1 MTMVSKDIYFT
12 QVLPQIPRLLGLLDR
27 RPLSRTY
34 GCFDRGFWLY
44 KTTDTPSARC
54 QEACLTLAILYSSKI
69 PGSQYYGD
77 KTLLDWVNAALSFWS
92 SIQSSNGSFNEWYP
106 NEGSFVATV
115 FSSYAVSET
124 LRVLDDNVQQREQVI
139 SSLKKAV
146 SWINGKNEIR
156 VANQQAG
163 TLPLLDNM
171 HSLTGDKRYK
181 KMCRKKRDLLLSLQS
196 PEGWFPEYGGADIGY
211 HSVTIDYLAKYYIR
225 SGDEKIG
232 ESLKHALEFL
242 SYFIH
247 PEGSVGGAYG
257 SRNTSYLLPYGIELL
272 ADEFANAHLISHALR
287 QALKDK
293 TIIGI
298 SSLDDRYLLYNA
310 YVYLQAFEDSRS
322 LGKPG
327 RLRLPC
333 KSTLKKHFPDAG
345 IVIVSDNEMYF
356 ITNTRK
362 GGAFSMHG
370 KTKNKGFFEDS
381 GISVTLS
388 DGSTATSSIIS
399 QKNNSV
405 IDEDRVVAGGFMTR
419 IPDNTL
425 TPFKNIFLRGF
436 QQTLGKV
443 PGSSDTVK
451 KYLRKK
457 LISGSEMHDIPWE
470 RKIVFNTDDVS
481 ITDCIGNPEK
491 IEEVVVGGASSYTAI
506 PSSNYITGRKLPSR
520 PMIIKKSAFPQ
531 AQSSDAYIVKRR
543 YSKKDCNLKGYSITH
558 GRMPKR

>member
-1 MTMVSKDIYFT
+1 MDGKDVYLDEILG
-12 QVLPQIPRLLGLLDR
+12 QVPRLLGLMDR

-69 PGSQYYGD
+69 PGSPYYGD

-115 FSSYAVSET
+115 FSPYAVSET

-171 HSLTGDKRYK
+171 HSLTGDERYK

-225 SGDEKIG
+225 SRDEKVG

-257 SRNTSYLLPYGIELL
+257 SRNTSYILPHGIELL
-272 ADEFANAHLISHALR
+272 AEKFANAHLISQALR

-298 SSLDDRYLLYNA
+298 SNLDDRYLLYNA
-310 YVYLQAFEDSRS
+310 YVYLQAFEDAQS
-322 LGKPG
+322 LGKS
-327 RLRLPC
+327 RVISLPY
-333 KSTLKKHFPDAG
+333 KSIFKKQFPDAS

-356 ITNTRK
+356 IINTRK
-362 GGAFSMHG
+362 GGAFSMQG
-370 KTKNKGFFEDS
+370 KAKNSAFLEDS

-388 DGSTATSSIIS
+388 DGS
-399 QKNNSV
+399 SV
-405 IDEDRVVAGGFMTR
+405 T
-419 IPDNTL
+419 
-425 TPFKNIFLRGF
+425 
-436 QQTLGKV
+436 
-443 PGSSDTVK
+443 
-451 KYLRKK
+451 
-457 LISGSEMHDIPWE
+457 
-470 RKIVFNTDDVS
+470 
-481 ITDCIGNPEK
+481 
-491 IEEVVVGGASSYTAI
+491 
-506 PSSNYITGRKLPSR
+506 
-520 PMIIKKSAFPQ
+520 
-531 AQSSDAYIVKRR
+531 
-543 YSKKDCNLKGYSITH
+543 
-558 GRMPKR
+558 